1 MKLVCKPEVNSLF
14 LQTNFNSTYVYKRK
28 SMLVKSQV
36 KYIQSLG
43 HKKQRDEE
51 GAFIAEGPKLIN
63 ELLNA
68 PHVPLI
74 NLFAVREWIE
84 MNRSPITEKSM
95 VELTE
100 SELERISFLTT
111 PNQVMGIFKKPSFP
125 EMKIEGKVTLV
136 LDNIQDPGNL
146 GTIVRIADWFG
157 VEHIVCSED
166 SADVFNPKVVQA
178 TMGSI
183 SRVQVIYTSLPVF
196 LSGHHNIPVYA
207 SGLDGMDIPSMKPI
221 KEGII
226 VIGNESK
233 GINSELLKMIENK
246 ITIPRKGKAESLN
259 AAVAAGIILSHLSE
273 PGFTEG

>member
-1 MKLVCKPEVNSLF
+1 MKLVCKPGMNSLF
-14 LQTNFNSTYVYKRK
+14 LQTNSNSIHVYKRK

-43 HKKQRDEE
+43 HKKHRDEE
-51 GAFIAEGPKLIN
+51 GAFIAEGPKLVK

-68 PHVPLI
+68 PHVPLL

-84 MNRSPITEKSM
+84 MNQSRVAENQLI
-95 VELTE
+95 ELSE

-111 PNQVMGIFKKPSFP
+111 PNQVVGIFKKPSFP
-125 EMKIEGKVTLV
+125 EMDIKGKITLM

-157 VEHIVCSED
+157 VERIVCSED

-183 SRVQVIYTSLPVF
+183 SRVHVSYIGLEDF
-196 LSGHHNIPVYA
+196 LSLHPGIAVYA
-207 SGLDGMDIPSMKPI
+207 TTLDGVVMPAMTPI

-233 GINSELLKMIENK
+233 GIHDELLKMIEHR
-246 ITIPRKGKAESLN
+246 ITIPKKGKAESLN
-259 AAVAAGIILSHLSE
+259 AAVATGIILSHVV
-273 PGFTEG
+273 